1 MAKQR
6 PEFIAPDFM
15 DGTTPEEI
23 QERMMN
29 ELPTDIDDM
38 PGGFPYD
45 MTMPT
50 ALVASE
56 LVNFHLVRAL
66 MIAFPQYA
74 WGEWLDRH
82 GENIHVYR
90 HGATYASGKLK
101 VTGTQGTQIPSG
113 RIFSTAATSES
124 PAVEFAATESAVI
137 GPEGYAKVT
146 VRAVLPGA
154 DSNVVANTVVLQNK
168 PLDGVTAVTNPEPI
182 VGGTEVESDEDYYAR
197 IQLENESESFSYI
210 GNDNDYKRWALAVD
224 GVGSCI
230 VMQAWDGPGTVKLVL
245 VDSNGDPASEELIQ
259 AVYDHIVSP
268 NDRSKRLLPTGTAKL
283 TVEAATTVEISYQ
296 CTGLDFD
303 SSTTNLEQIKED
315 FEKAVE
321 NVYERAKQSGVFVY
335 HQAESLITDLP
346 GVNDYVSFK
355 VNGAEEDI
363 QLSEEEYPKT
373 KNLDFS

>member
-1 MAKQR
+1 MAER
-6 PEFIAPDFM
+6 PGFISPDFL

-23 QERMMN
+23 QERMMR
-29 ELPTDIDDM
+29 ELPADIDDM

-45 MTMPT
+45 MTAPT

-74 WGEWLDRH
+74 WGEWLDKH

-101 VTGTQGTQIPSG
+101 VTGSQGVEIPAG
-113 RIFSTAATSES
+113 RVFSTAASSETA
-124 PAVEFAATESAVI
+124 AVEFEAAE
-137 GPEGYAKVT
+137 T
-146 VRAVLPGA
+146 VRIGEEGTVMVPVKAVLAGRG
-154 DSNVVANTVVLQNK
+154 SNVVAGTVVLQNK

-182 VGGTEVESDEDYYAR
+182 TGGTEEESDEDYYAR
-197 IQLENESESFSYI
+197 IQLENESEAYSYI
-210 GNDNDYKRWALAVD
+210 GNDTDYKRWALSVD

-245 VDSNGDPASEELIQ
+245 VDSNGDPASEELIRK
-259 AVYDHIVSP
+259 VYDHIVSP
-268 NDRSKRLLPTGTAKL
+268 EDRSKRLLPTGTAEL
-283 TVEAATTVEISYQ
+283 TVAAAATVEISYQ
-296 CTGLDFD
+296 CTGLLYDP
-303 SSTTNLEQIKED
+303 SVTNLEQIKED
-315 FEKAVE
+315 FRAAVE
-321 NVYERAKQSGVFVY
+321 AVYERAKAAGRFVY

-346 GVNDYVSFK
+346 GVNDYGTFM

-363 QLSEEEYPKT
+363 ELSQEEYPKT
-373 KNLDFS
+373 KDLEFS